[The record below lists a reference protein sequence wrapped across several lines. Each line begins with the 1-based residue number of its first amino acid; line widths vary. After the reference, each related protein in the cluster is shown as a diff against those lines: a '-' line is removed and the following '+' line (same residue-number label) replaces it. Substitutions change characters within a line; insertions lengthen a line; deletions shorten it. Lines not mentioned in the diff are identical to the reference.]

1 MKNKKLIHKKKTGS
15 SISNQS
21 SIDKLISSTII
32 GLSITIGISLA
43 ILLLSTAIAISLPDP
58 LALIDPIGY
67 TSIFVAS
74 FLGGFACSKINKRS
88 PYLTSIV
95 CGSAFVVFSMLIS
108 FAIPHTLSSGMNIWT
123 RLGLHTL
130 SLIMFPFGSLIELK
144 SSRKTYS
151 KKKKKRK

>member
-1 MKNKKLIHKKKTGS
+1 MKNKKPNHKRKVNSGA
-15 SISNQS
+15 SNQS
-21 SIDKLISSTII
+21 FVDKLISSTIF
-32 GLSITIGISLA
+32 GLAITVGISLA
-43 ILLLSTAIAISLPDP
+43 LLLIATAIAISLPDP
-58 LALIDPIGY
+58 LALIDPIGC

-74 FLGGFACSKINKRS
+74 FFGGLACSKINKNS

-108 FAIPHTLSSGMNIWT
+108 FAIPHTLSSGMNIWV

-130 SLIMFPFGSLIELK
+130 SLIMFPFGSLIEVK

-151 KKKKKRK
+151 KKKNKRK